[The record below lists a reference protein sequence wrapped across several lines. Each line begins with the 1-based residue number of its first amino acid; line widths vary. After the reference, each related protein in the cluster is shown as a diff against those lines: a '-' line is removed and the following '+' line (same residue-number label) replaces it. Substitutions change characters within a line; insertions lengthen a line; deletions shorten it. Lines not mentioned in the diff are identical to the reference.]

1 MIGRECNT
9 EMNSSDRKF
18 DAAIFDLD
26 GTLLNTLDD
35 IADSVNLVLSD
46 MGFPTHDLSAYKRFV
61 GEGVMVLI
69 QRVLPE
75 DKRDE
80 KTIAHAAI
88 HVFKEYQKRWN
99 SKTHPYDG
107 IAELLDGMTGVG
119 MKLAIL
125 SNKPDE
131 YMKESVEQFLAG
143 WSFDPIL
150 GVGKFPPKPNLDG
163 ARFII
168 EKLGVRTDRIIY
180 VGDSGVDMQTAKDC
194 GFFPV
199 GALWGFRE
207 RDELIENGA
216 KELVETPQ
224 DILKLL

>member
-1 MIGRECNT
+1 
-9 EMNSSDRKF
+9 MNSSDRKF
-18 DAAIFDLD
+18 DAAVFDLD

-35 IADSVNLVLSD
+35 IADSVNLVLSE

-75 DKRDE
+75 EKRDQE
-80 KTIAHAAI
+80 TIARAAI
-88 HVFKEYQKRWN
+88 LVFKEYQKRWN
-99 SKTHPYDG
+99 SKTHPYEG
-107 IAELLDGMTGVG
+107 IAELLDGMSGLG

-131 YMKESVEQFLAG
+131 YMKESVESFLNK
-143 WSFDPIL
+143 WVFDPIL
-150 GVGKFPPKPNLDG
+150 GVGKFPPKPNLAG
-163 ARFII
+163 ARFIV
-168 EKLGVRTDRIIY
+168 ERLGVAVDRVIY
-180 VGDSGVDMQTAKDC
+180 IGDSGVDMQTATDC

-216 KELVETPQ
+216 KELVRKPQ